1 MTLKDNVKPITY
13 LKNNAAE
20 LLRHVSEEGQPVM
33 ITQNGEA
40 KAVLIDIETYD
51 RWRDAMALLKV
62 VAQGEGDVAAGRLVS
77 QKKALQRAAS
87 VLRAAQSE

>member
-1 MTLKDNVKPITY
+1 MKLKDNVKPITY

-20 LLRHVSEEGQPVM
+20 LLRYVSEEGQPVM

-40 KAVLIDIETYD
+40 KAVLIDVETYD

-62 VAQGEGDVAAGRLVS
+62 LAQGEANVAAGRVVT
-77 QKKALQRAAS
+77 QKKAFQRAAAA
-87 VLRAAQSE
+87 LRKAQGE